1 MKPNILFIMT
11 DQQRW
16 DCIAANGNKI
26 IQTPN
31 LDRLAARSVNFS
43 HACVQAPVCVPSRVS
58 FFTGRYPRC
67 HRNRVNYTPLDPRE
81 TLMQQQLRDA
91 GYRTGVV
98 GKLHYYP
105 ATPEEARRTG
115 FDFVELHDAVPFCDP
130 WSDYVKWQKA
140 QDPSRKS
147 YYRALAKDIAPGCNP
162 FRTEIPDALHETTWT
177 GLRTRH
183 HLEELAKGSQPFFL
197 FSSFFKPHADFELP
211 APFADMYN
219 HVEIPLPPTIT
230 TEDIQKLPAPLRRLV
245 EREDYLQYNNREWL
259 QWIYR
264 SYYGAITQID
274 REVGLML
281 DTLEQT
287 GLADNTIIVFT
298 SDHGDQLCEHGIMG
312 KNCFYDSSIRV
323 PFMISYPGRIRPG
336 ASDELVESI
345 DLLPTLFELAG
356 VPEPYA
362 NQGTSLVP
370 LLQPG
375 SRAYTSREAVF
386 CENII
391 PEVITSGKYDW
402 EFRKGSGIKDTRHP
416 DAKMV
421 RTRRW
426 KFNYYPDGYAE
437 LYDLQNDPAENCNL
451 HGQPAYR
458 DIEYEMKD
466 RILHWLSTADEPD
479 QIAPRWLL
487 P

>member
-16 DCIAANGNKI
+16 DCVAANGNNLIK
-26 IQTPN
+26 TPQ
-31 LDRLAARSVNFS
+31 LDRLVGQSVNFS
-43 HACVQAPVCVPSRVS
+43 NAYIQAPVCVPSRTS
-58 FFTGRYPRC
+58 FFTGRYAHA

-81 TLMQQQLRDA
+81 TLMQARLRDS

-130 WSDYVKWQKA
+130 WSDYVKWQKE
-140 QDPSRKS
+140 QDPDRKT
-147 YYRALAKDIAPGCNP
+147 YYRALARDIPSGCNP
-162 FRTEIPDALHETTWT
+162 FRTEIRDEFHETTWT
-177 GLRTRH
+177 GVRTRH
-183 HLEELAKGSQPFFL
+183 HLEQLAQTKSPFFL
-197 FSSFFKPHADFELP
+197 FSSFWKPHADFELP

-219 HVEIPLPPTIT
+219 DVKIPLPPKMTPA
-230 TEDIQKLPAPLRRLV
+230 DVQKLPAPLRVLI
-245 EREDYLQYNNREWL
+245 ERIDYQQYNDPVFL
-259 QWIYR
+259 QWLYR
-264 SYYGAITQID
+264 SYYGSISHID
-274 REVGLML
+274 REVGLIL
-281 DTLEQT
+281 DTLKKT
-287 GLADNTIIVFT
+287 GLADNTIVVFT
-298 SDHGDQLCEHGIMG
+298 SDHGDQLFEHGIMG
-312 KNCFYDSSIRV
+312 KNCFYDSSIRI
-323 PFMISYPGRIRPG
+323 PFMISYPGHVRPG
-336 ASDELVESI
+336 KSDELIESI

-356 VPEPYA
+356 LDEPYE

-370 LLQPG
+370 LLVPG
-375 SRAYTSREAVF
+375 GRPYQSREAVF

-391 PEVITSGKYDW
+391 PEVITMGAYD
-402 EFRKGSGIKDTRHP
+402 FDFKKRQGIKGTRHP

-426 KFNYYPDGYAE
+426 KYNYYPDGYAE
-437 LYDLQNDPAENCNL
+437 LYDLEKDPSENINL
-451 HGQPAYR
+451 HGLSRHQK
-458 DIEYEMKD
+458 IEAEMKD
-466 RILHWLSTADEPD
+466 RLLRWLSTADETD